1 MGSCRTC
8 RRRHVRCDT
17 QRPTCQT
24 CLAVGLTCEGF
35 SNEIRW
41 ASSRKRTSVY
51 MESGPIARFG
61 VRHYVLTEEDR
72 RSMTAAL
79 SKDLLLGSVD
89 ASLEEIDT
97 RSRTPCFRSEQE
109 ARIGP
114 FAVLHISALSN
125 KLQDTQVPCLT
136 TEPPADEI
144 PSIQTSNAS
153 IQTVLDVSPA
163 PVDPFLQWD
172 LGSEFPALSA
182 YHDLEFQSTFDCMTS
197 LHLNGPL
204 TDQPLIAYPTFD
216 DDEGCDISSENTAY
230 QQTLTHQSYINDDI
244 LKNAPELLK
253 HFQTNVIPQMTVIPL
268 SKKSPWDIVNIPAA
282 LLTLGSLTIMN
293 CETVTHARQA
303 HLYSLLAC
311 SAIDLATNPSKET
324 TRFSR
329 EYWEKLAE
337 QCYAEAKSHI
347 RISLSEETGGPR
359 KAKLKDQLM
368 ALYGMIKFTVFSGQ
382 HRDARCYLVDAERL
396 LRVRGL
402 PKRKISRRM
411 RLLLNIYTWL
421 RISGE
426 STYVLHDYTL
436 LPSALSTFNL
446 HCQSK
451 RPIASGE
458 RPILSHV
465 QGVCLDDCLHIEK
478 RNITDIHLQDS
489 RKSSET
495 LSKQVYGIP
504 EIWLSL
510 LSQTTRLAN
519 IMDILRNSQNTE
531 ITMSCIIYQALQDR
545 ASRLERVINDYT
557 AREIEPN
564 HRSEQTTHDTLIFRA
579 LNSALIIFFHR
590 RVRQTYPALLEGEVE
605 KAITSLLAFYRRLKV
620 RDPLG
625 LGTLWPLFI
634 AGCEVITHRQRE
646 SILYL
651 LAKAN
656 LMSGLAPYK
665 IASDLVTE
673 VWRRQDEQLTAS
685 RQAPLPSWIDISKER
700 AIFLLVSFRHPK
712 GAIFSI

>member
-1 MGSCRTC
+1 MSW
-8 RRRHVRCDT
+8 
-17 QRPTCQT
+17 
-24 CLAVGLTCEGF
+24 AVAGLVDAGMLGF

-41 ASSRKRTSVY
+41 ASSRKRTSAY
-51 MESGPIARFG
+51 MEAGPIARFG
-61 VRHYVLTEEDR
+61 VRHHLLTGTYTSREEDR

-97 RSRTPCFRSEQE
+97 MSRTPCFRSERE

-114 FAVLHISALSN
+114 FAVLHISAPSG
-125 KLQDTQVPCLT
+125 KSQDIQVPCLT
-136 TEPPADEI
+136 AEPPTDEI
-144 PSIQTSNAS
+144 PSIQVSNAS
-153 IQTVLDVSPA
+153 VPTVLDVSPA
-163 PVDPFLQWD
+163 PVDSFLQWDDILD

-182 YHDLEFQSTFDCMTS
+182 YHDLDFQSTFDCTTL
-197 LHLNGPL
+197 LHLNGHL
-204 TDQPLIAYPTFD
+204 TGQTPIAYPTFD
-216 DDEGCDISSENTAY
+216 DDEGCDISSGNPAY
-230 QQTLTHQSYINDDI
+230 QQTLTHRSYINDDI

-253 HFQTNVIPQMTVIPL
+253 HFQKGVVPQMTVVPL

-282 LLTLGSLTIMN
+282 LLTLGALTIMN
-293 CETVTHARQA
+293 CETVTHARHA

-311 SAIDLATNPSKET
+311 SAIDLATNPSKNKL
-324 TRFSR
+324 RSSR

-337 QCYAEAKSHI
+337 RCYAEAKSHI

-436 LPSALSTFNL
+436 SPSSLSTFNL

-451 RPIASGE
+451 RPTASGE
-458 RPILSHV
+458 RPIPSYA
-465 QGVCLDDCLHIEK
+465 QGVDLDDFLHIESPDNDLNIDEPK
-478 RNITDIHLQDS
+478 CRRADITDIHLQDS

-519 IMDILRNSQNTE
+519 IMDTLRNSQNTE
-531 ITMSCIIYQALQDR
+531 ITMSCNTYQALQDR
-545 ASRLERVINDYT
+545 ASRLERVIHDYT
-557 AREIEPN
+557 ARETESN
-564 HRSEQTTHDTLIFRA
+564 HRSEQTMHDTLIFRA

-590 RVRQTYPALLEGEVE
+590 RVRQTYPAVLEGEVE
-605 KAITSLLAFYRRLKV
+605 KVITSLLAFYRRLKV
-620 RDPLG
+620 GDPLG

-634 AGCEVITHRQRE
+634 AGCEATTHKQRE

-651 LAKAN
+651 LERAN

-700 AIFLLVSFRHPK
+700 AIWPMFC
-712 GAIFSI
+712 

>member
-1 MGSCRTC
+1 
-8 RRRHVRCDT
+8 
-17 QRPTCQT
+17 
-24 CLAVGLTCEGF
+24 
-35 SNEIRW
+35 
-41 ASSRKRTSVY
+41 
-51 MESGPIARFG
+51 
-61 VRHYVLTEEDR
+61 
-72 RSMTAAL
+72 MTAAL
-79 SKDLLLGSVD
+79 SKGLLLGSVD

-97 RSRTPCFRSEQE
+97 RSRTPRFRSEQE

-125 KLQDTQVPCLT
+125 KSQDTQVPCLT

-163 PVDPFLQWD
+163 PVDPFLQWEDILD
-172 LGSEFPALSA
+172 LGSEFPALLA

-368 ALYGMIKFTVFSGQ
+368 ALYGMIKFTVGAPHSEITPFPAIGTDDVKVFSGQ

-396 LRVRGL
+396 LRVQGL
-402 PKRKISRRM
+402 PKRKISRRI

-426 STYVLHDYTL
+426 
-436 LPSALSTFNL
+436 
-446 HCQSK
+446 
-451 RPIASGE
+451 
-458 RPILSHV
+458 
-465 QGVCLDDCLHIEK
+465 
-478 RNITDIHLQDS
+478 
-489 RKSSET
+489 
-495 LSKQVYGIP
+495 
-504 EIWLSL
+504 
-510 LSQTTRLAN
+510 
-519 IMDILRNSQNTE
+519 
-531 ITMSCIIYQALQDR
+531 
-545 ASRLERVINDYT
+545 
-557 AREIEPN
+557 
-564 HRSEQTTHDTLIFRA
+564 
-579 LNSALIIFFHR
+579 
-590 RVRQTYPALLEGEVE
+590 
-605 KAITSLLAFYRRLKV
+605 RLK
-620 RDPLG
+620 
-625 LGTLWPLFI
+625 
-634 AGCEVITHRQRE
+634 
-646 SILYL
+646 
-651 LAKAN
+651 
-656 LMSGLAPYK
+656 K
-665 IASDLVTE
+665 I
-673 VWRRQDEQLTAS
+673 
-685 RQAPLPSWIDISKER
+685 I
-700 AIFLLVSFRHPK
+700 
-712 GAIFSI
+712 